1 MAGFKREV
9 LVLMLA
15 APSALM
21 VEPWTVMSAGRVGV
35 LVFCASGVLL
45 ASKVTS
51 PPACKFSTAPQLAAP
66 IKVRRKRLLR
76 CRGIGEGICI

>member
-21 VEPWTVMSAGRVGV
+21 MEPWTVMSAGRVGV

-66 IKVRRKRLLR
+66 IKVRRKCFLR
-76 CRGIGEGICI
+76 RR